1 MARLNTTHPDLAKQ
15 WHPLNDKDSSEVTP
29 GSKYRARWVCPVDGY
44 EWESSVQNRTL
55 NGSGCPVCANR
66 VIIAGIN
73 DLASLRPDI
82 AAEWHPDNDKK
93 ATEVAVGAGYRAKW
107 RCLNGGHE
115 WHVKVC
121 NRTIVEGSGCPVC
134 AGKAVQ
140 EGVNDLAFTHPDLTK
155 EWWKG
160 NKLKATEVSAG
171 SKKKVTWEC
180 SSGHRWDATVQSRA
194 LQGVGCGKCSGR
206 HVDAGVNDLATL
218 YPELVAEWGS
228 GNPFG
233 PETYRPGSNYVA
245 QWECSTDPRHVWDTA
260 IANRVYQDTGCPVCG
275 NRKAVAGINDM
286 TTTHPAVAAQW
297 SPRNTLTASQVTSG
311 TCDKAWWVCAKGHE
325 WDAAPV
331 TRCRMNTG
339 CPYCSGRLAIVGE
352 TDIATTH
359 PHLVKEWSPDD
370 DKTPQDVSSGSDY
383 RAKWVCSKGH
393 KWESQ
398 VKHRA
403 LGGQGCPTCVS
414 RQFSSKGEKELQD
427 FIAAELVGTYVVFN
441 DRQVQGV
448 SELDV
453 HIPSMKLAFEFD
465 GLYWHSEATGK
476 GPTYHS
482 SKQEACRAAGITLI
496 GIWEDDWRDR
506 KDVVKNMV
514 RRKLGV
520 SSAPKLNARD
530 MIVDARVPRLE
541 ADVFLSANHIQGSVN
556 GSVFTG
562 LRDKDG
568 VLVAVMSALS
578 RRGAMEIARYAT
590 SANVRGG
597 FGKLLKGI
605 TSEARRQGLSKIIT
619 YSDNTI
625 SDGALY
631 RNAGFTAAEN
641 IPPKYWVTWKLNRV
655 HSSTLKR
662 KKFRDDPTLKYD
674 PAASLVD
681 NYRLNNMHRIWDYGK
696 VRWEL
701 EL

>member
-1 MARLNTTHPDLAKQ
+1 MASLHLTHPDLALQ
-15 WHPLNDKDSSEVTP
+15 WHPDNDKTPSDVTP
-29 GSKYRARWVCPVDGY
+29 GAHYNARWVCLKDGY
-44 EWESSVQNRTL
+44 EWSAPVYRRA
-55 NGSGCPVCANR
+55 GGAGCPVCANR
-66 VIIAGIN
+66 VIVAGIN
-73 DLASLRPDI
+73 DLATLRPDI
-82 AAEWHPDNDKK
+82 AAEWHPGNSKK
-93 ATEVAVGAGYRAKW
+93 ATEIAVGAGYIAKW
-107 RCLNGGHE
+107 RCLNSGHE
-115 WHVKVC
+115 WSVKVC
-121 NRTIVEGSGCPVC
+121 NRTITKGSGCPVC

-140 EGVNDLAFTHPDLTK
+140 EGVNDLAFTHPDLAK
-155 EWWKG
+155 EWWGG
-160 NKLKATEVSAG
+160 NPLKPTEVSAG
-171 SKKKVTWEC
+171 SSKKVMWEC
-180 SSGHRWDATVQSRA
+180 AAGHTWDATINSRTS
-194 LQGVGCGKCSGR
+194 QGVGCGKCSGR
-206 HVDAGVNDLATL
+206 HVDAGVNDFAALHPGLA
-218 YPELVAEWGS
+218 AEWGQ
-228 GNPFG
+228 GNING
-233 PETYRPGSNYVA
+233 PESYRPGSSYVA
-245 QWECSTDPRHVWDTA
+245 QWRCSTDPRHTWSTS
-260 IANRVYQDTGCPVCG
+260 IANRVYQDTGCPACI
-275 NRKAVAGINDM
+275 NRKTVVGSNDIS
-286 TTTHPAVAAQW
+286 TTHPHIAAQW
-297 SPRNTLTASQVTSG
+297 SPRNTLNVRQVTAG
-311 TCDKAWWVCAKGHE
+311 TCDKVWWVCGKGHE
-325 WDAAPV
+325 WEAMPA
-331 TRCRMNTG
+331 TRCRVG
-339 CPYCSGRLAIVGE
+339 SACPYCSGRFAIVGE

-359 PHLVKEWSPDD
+359 LHLVREWASTNT
-370 DKTPQDVSSGSDY
+370 KTPQDVSAGSDY
-383 RAKWVCSKGH
+383 RAEWVCGKGH
-393 KWESQ
+393 VWESQ

-427 FIAAELVGTYVVFN
+427 FIASELEGTNVVFN

-453 HIPSMKLAFEFD
+453 HIPAMNMAFEFD

-482 SKQEACRAAGITLI
+482 SKQEACRAAGIALI

-506 KDVVKNMV
+506 KDVVKEMI

-530 MIVDARVPRLE
+530 MSADTCVPRLE

-562 LRDKDG
+562 LRDKEG

-578 RRGAMEIARYAT
+578 RRGAMEITRYAT

-597 FGKLLKGI
+597 FGKLLKVVS
-605 TSEARRQGLSKIIT
+605 SEARRQGLAKVIT
-619 YSDNTI
+619 YSDNAI

-631 RNAGFTAAEN
+631 RSAGFTAAEN
-641 IPPKYWVTWKLNRV
+641 IPPKYWVTWRLNRV

-674 PAASLVD
+674 PVASLVD

-701 EL
+701 SV